1 MLRTV
6 RIILIILFS
15 LALLGAAGLY
25 FYTYTHEDTSP
36 PAFRSGTDLLEVSV
50 TDPDEALL
58 QELWAYD
65 NVDGDLSS
73 RIRVKDI
80 SALINETD
88 VNVTYIV
95 FDEASNYATYTR
107 TARYWDYTPPRFG
120 LVRPMIFNVGE
131 SVSFGSSVTVTD
143 LRDGNISGRL
153 KLEESTVISNT
164 PGTYT
169 AVLSAANRMGDT
181 ITLPLTVQ
189 IIDKSTTRP
198 EVTLSDYLVYIK
210 RGEEPNWKS
219 YLVQVKDPLAESED
233 KTVSLR
239 KVTVNASGVDAEAPG
254 VYEVYYYYTGISG
267 EIATVI
273 LTVIVE

>member
-1 MLRTV
+1 MLRYV
-6 RIILIILFS
+6 RIILIALFC
-15 LALLGAAGLY
+15 LALIGAAGLY
-25 FYTYTHEDTSP
+25 FYIYTHEDTSP

-58 QELWAYD
+58 EELWAYD
-65 NVDGDLSS
+65 NVDGDLTS

-80 SALINETD
+80 STLINETD

-95 FDEASNYATYTR
+95 FDAASNYATYTR
-107 TARYWDYTPPRFG
+107 VARYRDYTPPRFD

-131 SVSFGSSVTVTD
+131 TVSFSSSITVTD

-164 PGTYT
+164 PGAYS
-169 AVLSAANRMGDT
+169 ALLSVTNRMGDT
-181 ITLPLTVQ
+181 ITLPLTIQ
-189 IIDKSTTRP
+189 IIDNSTTRP
-198 EVTLSDYLVYIK
+198 SISLDKYLIYLSQ
-210 RGEEPNWKS
+210 GEEPDWKS
-219 YLVQVKDPLAESED
+219 FLTQVKDPLSSSAD
-233 KTVSLR
+233 KTVSVG
-239 KVTVNASGVDAEAPG
+239 KVTINASKIDVSTPG

>member
-1 MLRTV
+1 MLRIV
-6 RIILIILFS
+6 RIILIILFC
-15 LALLGAAGLY
+15 LALLCAAGLY
-25 FYTYTHEDTSP
+25 FYTYTHEDASP
-36 PAFRSGTDLLEVSV
+36 PVFRSGTDLLEVSV
-50 TDPDEALL
+50 TDPDDALL
-58 QELWAYD
+58 QELWAND
-65 NVDGDLSS
+65 NADGDLSS
-73 RIRVKDI
+73 RIRVKDV
-80 SALINETD
+80 SGLINETD

-107 TARYWDYTPPRFG
+107 TVRYRDYTPPRFN
-120 LVRPMIFNVGE
+120 LLRPMIFNVGE
-131 SVSFGSSVTVTD
+131 TVSFGSSVTVTD

-164 PGTYT
+164 PGTYS
-169 AVLSAANRMGDT
+169 AVLSATNRMGDS

-189 IIDKSTTRP
+189 IIDNSTTRP
-198 EVTLSDYLVYIK
+198 EITLDKYLIYVSL
-210 RGEEPNWKS
+210 GAEPNWKD
-219 YLVQVKDPLAESED
+219 YLVQITDPLSESED

-239 KVTVNASGVDAEAPG
+239 KITINASRVDVSTPG